1 MSKKKAPA
9 NPFRFGDL
17 ALDESFTNREPELR
31 ELTADVLNGQ
41 NVVIFAPRRYGKSSL
56 VWRAIQL
63 LTARRV
69 LVAQVDL
76 MTAATKEQ
84 LAAKLAQ
91 AIYEEI
97 ATPLFRARERA
108 SQVFRSLRIAPVM
121 TVDPM
126 DGSLGFSFR
135 AGHATHDV
143 DATLEKLFQLPAELA
158 AERGRRVCLVFDE
171 FQEILELDPNLPA
184 LMRAVFQTQTEVA
197 HVYLGSKHSMM
208 VGLFNDAN
216 EPFWRSAKQ
225 MELGVIAPEDFAPF
239 IHERFE
245 ATGRRIE
252 PDAVDAV
259 LATTRGHPYAT
270 QELCYALWEETAP
283 RGKTGLPQFDAA
295 LEHVLHSE
303 NAHFTLIWDQA
314 SRVQRATLQALAAEP
329 LVSATS
335 EDFRRRH
342 GLPGGSS
349 VQRALDALTDE
360 EVVLRQGPGAYRIGE
375 PFLADWIQRLGRAQG
390 ASAA

>member
-1 MSKKKAPA
+1 MAQA
-9 NPFRFGDL
+9 LNPFRFGDL
-17 ALDESFTNREPELR
+17 ALDDAFTDREAELR

-56 VWRAIQL
+56 VWRATQQ

-108 SQVFRSLRIAPVM
+108 TQIFRSLRIAPVM
-121 TVDPM
+121 TVDPA

-135 AGHATHDV
+135 AGHAAQDV

-158 AERGRRVCLVFDE
+158 AERHRRVCLVFDE
-171 FQEILELDPNLPA
+171 FQEVLELDPNLPS
-184 LMRAVFQTQTEVA
+184 LMRAVFQTQAEVA
-197 HVYLGSKHSMM
+197 HVYLGSKRSMM
-208 VGLFNDAN
+208 EGLFNDAN

-239 IHERFE
+239 IRARFE
-245 ATGRRIE
+245 ATGKRVA
-252 PDAVDAV
+252 DAAVDTV
-259 LATTRGHPYAT
+259 LAITRGHPYAT
-270 QELCYALWEETAP
+270 QELCYALWEETTARRRADAP
-283 RGKTGLPQFDAA
+283 ELDAA
-295 LEHVLHSE
+295 LARVLRAE
-303 NAHFTLIWDQA
+303 NAHFSLIWDQA
-314 SRVQRATLQALAAEP
+314 SRVQRATLQALAREP

-335 EDFRRRH
+335 EEFRHRH
-342 GLPGGSS
+342 SLPGGSS
-349 VQRALDALTDE
+349 VQRALDALVDE
-360 EVVLRQGPGAYRIGE
+360 ELVLREGPGAYRIAE
-375 PFLADWIQRLGRAQG
+375 PFLAEWILRLAGPGR
-390 ASAA
+390 SS